1 MLGCSV
7 SLTTKSFC
15 SVVNRR
21 RRATPVMTSTFEN
34 VSDGRF
40 DDPDRGR
47 SLGMAALRQQR
58 PFHKRSFGETARDF
72 ARERLACTNSHSRFY
87 ANPRLRARVLP
98 ARSEM
103 LTTLIA
109 RMSDLLAPISKS
121 TTRT

>member
-1 MLGCSV
+1 ML
-7 SLTTKSFC
+7 L
-15 SVVNRR
+15 
-21 RRATPVMTSTFEN
+21 VMN
-34 VSDGRF
+34 G
-40 DDPDRGR
+40 
-47 SLGMAALRQQR
+47 QR

-103 LTTLIA
+103 VTTLIA